1 MPRIVTQ
8 LLQLPRKL
16 LAFGVTSALIF
27 LTGMALDPAQAATV
41 TTALVGTF
49 TAFVGAHTATDVLA
63 TKITSTTKAKTTP
76 KDPPEEG
83 S

>member
-1 MPRIVTQ
+1 MPKLVTQ

-16 LAFGVTSALIF
+16 LAFGITSALIF
-27 LTGMALDPAQAATV
+27 LSGFALDPAHAATV

-63 TKITSTTKAKTTP
+63 TKAITSKAKPP